1 MNQSHVA
8 NLLGASI
15 FLVAA
20 AAHAQGPAPAGAQ
33 TPPGAAPPPAAAA
46 PAQPAAAAPAPP
58 SADAGMTQ
66 LPTGTQAPAT
76 PPPPP
81 DAAPAAA
88 APPPAPPAEAT
99 KPAAPATVPVIAK
112 WKATVYGMAEF
123 NIMHDS
129 TQSFG
134 ESVGATVIQR
144 EDTYAGSH
152 GRTHFTARNSRF
164 GIRVSA
170 PEFAG
175 MKTTANLE
183 LDFFGNQP
191 PTASEASLVSSG
203 TFRLRQANIK
213 IESDYVDVMIGQFYH
228 LFGWQPF
235 FFPATASFFP
245 VMNQVFGR
253 MPQLRVGHTFKTDP
267 VNLEIAAAAVKP
279 PQRDAEVP
287 DVQAAL
293 RFGFNDW
300 KGIHTLGAGGMLIDP
315 LTLGVSGIFRHF
327 RLPEFSAAPVASRS
341 ADGYGISVDAV
352 VPIIPV
358 TALEEPG
365 NALTLTG
372 SFFAGTGI
380 ADIVGVAS
388 NVPNPPLPDNAVY
401 TPGIDN
407 GLVVYDANGNLKTIG
422 WKGFMVGLQYYLPPS
437 GRISI
442 SGNYTQGW
450 NDRVTAENGYAALRT
465 AYRESRYI
473 DGNVFIDI
481 TPALRTG
488 LSFQYSEQTFADDV
502 TATNERLELALYSF
516 F

>member
-1 MNQSHVA
+1 MNQSQVA
-8 NLLGASI
+8 NLFGASI

-20 AAHAQGPAPAGAQ
+20 AAHAQAPAPAGGQA
-33 TPPGAAPPPAAAA
+33 PAAAPPPAAAA
-46 PAQPAAAAPAPP
+46 PAQPTDAAT
-58 SADAGMTQ
+58 TQ
-66 LPTGTQAPAT
+66 LPTGTDAPAT
-76 PPPPP
+76 PPPLPGG
-81 DAAPAAA
+81 APADA

-99 KPAAPATVPVIAK
+99 KPAVPAAVPVTSK
-112 WKATVYGMAEF
+112 WKATIYGMAEF

-134 ESVGATVIQR
+134 ESVGATVVQR
-144 EDTYAGSH
+144 DDTYAGSH
-152 GRTHFTARNSRF
+152 GRTHFTTRNSRF
-164 GIRVSA
+164 GVKVSA

-191 PTASEASLVSSG
+191 PTVSEASLVSSG

-213 IESDYVDVMIGQFYH
+213 VESEYVDVLIGQYYH

-235 FFPATASFFP
+235 FFPATTSFFP

-287 DVQAAL
+287 DVQAGL
-293 RFGFNDW
+293 RFGINGW

-315 LTLGVSGIFRHF
+315 LTIGVSGLYRHF
-327 RLPEFSAAPVASRS
+327 RVPELAATPVDANS
-341 ADGYGISVDAV
+341 ADGYGLSLDAM
-352 VPIIPV
+352 IPV
-358 TALEEPG
+358 IPATALDDPG

-380 ADIVGVAS
+380 ADIVGVA
-388 NVPNPPLPDNAVY
+388 NGVPQPALPDGAAY
-401 TPGIDN
+401 APGIDN

-450 NDRVTAENGYAALRT
+450 NDRVTEENGYAALRT
-465 AYRESRYI
+465 AFRESRYI
-473 DGNVFIDI
+473 DGNVFIDV

-502 TATNERLELALYSF
+502 TATNERLELSVYTF

>member
-1 MNQSHVA
+1 M
-8 NLLGASI
+8 
-15 FLVAA
+15 AA
-20 AAHAQGPAPAGAQ
+20 AAHGQAPAPAGGQA
-33 TPPGAAPPPAAAA
+33 PAAAPPPAAAA
-46 PAQPAAAAPAPP
+46 PAAAAPGQPAAAAPQPT
-58 SADAGMTQ
+58 DAATTQ
-66 LPTGTQAPAT
+66 LPTGTDAPAT
-76 PPPPP
+76 PPPIPGG
-81 DAAPAAA
+81 APAAA
-88 APPPAPPAEAT
+88 APPPAPPAEVA
-99 KPAAPATVPVIAK
+99 KPAVPAAVPVTSK
-112 WKATVYGMAEF
+112 WKATIYGMAEF

-134 ESVGATVIQR
+134 ESVGATVVQR
-144 EDTYAGSH
+144 DDTYAGSH

-164 GIRVSA
+164 GVKVSA

-191 PTASEASLVSSG
+191 PTVSEASLVSSG

-213 IESDYVDVMIGQFYH
+213 VESEYVDVLIGQYYH

-235 FFPATASFFP
+235 FFPATTSFFP

-267 VNLEIAAAAVKP
+267 VNLEIAAAAAKP

-287 DVQAAL
+287 DLQAGL
-293 RFGFNDW
+293 RFGINDW

-315 LTLGVSGIFRHF
+315 LTIGISGVYRHF
-327 RLPEFSAAPVASRS
+327 RVPELAAAPVAANS
-341 ADGYGISVDAV
+341 ADGYGISLDAV
-352 VPIIPV
+352 IPV
-358 TALEEPG
+358 IPATALDDPG

-380 ADIVGVAS
+380 ADMVGVA
-388 NVPNPPLPDNAVY
+388 NGVPQPALPDGAAY
-401 TPGIDN
+401 APGIDN

-450 NDRVTAENGYAALRT
+450 NDRVTEENGYAALRT
-465 AYRESRYI
+465 AFRESRYI

-481 TPALRTG
+481 TPAVRTG

-502 TATNERLELALYSF
+502 TATNERLELSVYSF

>member
-1 MNQSHVA
+1 MNQSQVA
-8 NLLGASI
+8 NLFGASI

-20 AAHAQGPAPAGAQ
+20 AAHGQAPAPAGGQA
-33 TPPGAAPPPAAAA
+33 PAAAPPPAAAA
-46 PAQPAAAAPAPP
+46 PAQPPAAAAPQPT
-58 SADAGMTQ
+58 DAATTQ
-66 LPTGTQAPAT
+66 LPTGTDAPAT
-76 PPPPP
+76 PPPLPGG
-81 DAAPAAA
+81 APAAA
-88 APPPAPPAEAT
+88 APPPAPPAEVA
-99 KPAAPATVPVIAK
+99 KPAAPAAVPVTSK
-112 WKATVYGMAEF
+112 WKATIYGMAEF

-144 EDTYAGSH
+144 DDTYAGSH
-152 GRTHFTARNSRF
+152 GRTHFTTRNSRF
-164 GIRVSA
+164 GVKVSA

-191 PTASEASLVSSG
+191 PTVSEASLVSSG

-213 IESDYVDVMIGQFYH
+213 VESEYVDVLIGQYYH

-235 FFPATASFFP
+235 FFPATTSFFP

-267 VNLEIAAAAVKP
+267 VNLEIAAAAAKP

-287 DVQAAL
+287 DLQAGL
-293 RFGFNDW
+293 RFGINDW

-315 LTLGVSGIFRHF
+315 LTIGVSGVYRHF
-327 RLPEFSAAPVASRS
+327 RVPELAAAPVAANS
-341 ADGYGISVDAV
+341 ADGYGISLDAV
-352 VPIIPV
+352 IPIIPATV
-358 TALEEPG
+358 LDDPG

-380 ADIVGVAS
+380 ADMVGVA
-388 NVPNPPLPDNAVY
+388 NGVPQPALPDGAAY
-401 TPGIDN
+401 APGIDN

-450 NDRVTAENGYAALRT
+450 NDRVTEENGYAALRT
-465 AYRESRYI
+465 AFRESRYI

-481 TPALRTG
+481 TPAVRTG

-502 TATNERLELALYSF
+502 TATNERLELSVYSF

>member
-1 MNQSHVA
+1 MNPSQVA
-8 NLLGASI
+8 NLFGASI

-20 AAHAQGPAPAGAQ
+20 AAHAQAPAPAGGQ
-33 TPPGAAPPPAAAA
+33 VPPAAAPPPAAAA
-46 PAQPAAAAPAPP
+46 PAEPAATPAP
-58 SADAGMTQ
+58 ADAGMTQ

-81 DAAPAAA
+81 GAPLAAA
-88 APPPAPPAEAT
+88 APPPAPPAEVT
-99 KPAAPATVPVIAK
+99 KPAGPAAVPVTSK

-152 GRTHFTARNSRF
+152 GRTHFTTRNSRF
-164 GIRVSA
+164 GIRASA

-191 PTASEASLVSSG
+191 PTVSEASLVSSG

-213 IESDYVDVMIGQFYH
+213 VESDYVDLMIGQFYH

-235 FFPATASFFP
+235 FFPATVSFFP

-287 DVQAAL
+287 DLQAAL
-293 RFGFNDW
+293 RFGINDW
-300 KGIHTLGAGGMLIDP
+300 KGIHTLGAAGMLFDP
-315 LTLGVSGIFRHF
+315 LTIGVSGIYRHF
-327 RLPEFSAAPVASRS
+327 RVPEFSAAPVASRS

-380 ADIVGVAS
+380 ADIVGVAG
-388 NVPNPPLPDNAVY
+388 NVPQPALPDGAVY
-401 TPGIDN
+401 APGIDN

-422 WKGFMVGLQYYLPPS
+422 WKGFVVGLQYYLPPS

-450 NDRVTAENGYAALRT
+450 NDRVTEENGYGALRT
-465 AYRESRYI
+465 AYHESRYI
-473 DGNVFIDI
+473 DGNVFIDV
-481 TPALRTG
+481 TPAVRTG
-488 LSFQYSEQTFADDV
+488 LSFQHSEQTFADGV
-502 TATNERLELALYSF
+502 TATNERLELAIYSF

>member
-1 MNQSHVA
+1 MNQSQVA
-8 NLLGASI
+8 NLFGASI

-20 AAHAQGPAPAGAQ
+20 AAHGQAPAPAGGQA
-33 TPPGAAPPPAAAA
+33 PAAAPPPAAAA
-46 PAQPAAAAPAPP
+46 PAQPPAAAAPQPT
-58 SADAGMTQ
+58 DAATTQ
-66 LPTGTQAPAT
+66 LPTGTDAPAT
-76 PPPPP
+76 PPPLPGG
-81 DAAPAAA
+81 APAAA
-88 APPPAPPAEAT
+88 APPPAPPAEVA
-99 KPAAPATVPVIAK
+99 KPAAPAAVPVTSK
-112 WKATVYGMAEF
+112 WKATIYGMAEF

-134 ESVGATVIQR
+134 ESVGATVVQR
-144 EDTYAGSH
+144 DDTYAGSH

-164 GIRVSA
+164 GVKVSA

-191 PTASEASLVSSG
+191 PTVSEASLVSSG

-213 IESDYVDVMIGQFYH
+213 VESEYVDVLIGQYYH

-235 FFPATASFFP
+235 FFPATTSFFP

-267 VNLEIAAAAVKP
+267 VNLEIAAAAAKP

-287 DVQAAL
+287 DLQAGL
-293 RFGFNDW
+293 RFGINDW

-315 LTLGVSGIFRHF
+315 LTIGVSGVYRHF
-327 RLPEFSAAPVASRS
+327 RVPEFAADTLAANS
-341 ADGYGISVDAV
+341 ADGYGLSLDAV
-352 VPIIPV
+352 IPIIPATV
-358 TALEEPG
+358 LDDPG

-380 ADIVGVAS
+380 ADMVGVA
-388 NVPNPPLPDNAVY
+388 NGVPQPALPDGAAY
-401 TPGIDN
+401 APGIDN

-450 NDRVTAENGYAALRT
+450 NDRVTEENGYAALRT
-465 AYRESRYI
+465 AFRESRYI

-481 TPALRTG
+481 TPAVRTG

-502 TATNERLELALYSF
+502 TATNERLELSVYSF

>member
-1 MNQSHVA
+1 MNPSHVA
-8 NLLGASI
+8 NLFGASI
-15 FLVAA
+15 ILVAA

-33 TPPGAAPPPAAAA
+33 APPGVAPPPAAAA
-46 PAQPAAAAPAPP
+46 PAQPAAAPDAQPAG
-58 SADAGMTQ
+58 AGMTQ

-81 DAAPAAA
+81 GGAPAAS

-99 KPAAPATVPVIAK
+99 KPAGPAAVPVSSR
-112 WKATVYGMAEF
+112 WKATVYGMVEL

-152 GRTHFTARNSRF
+152 GRTHFTSRNSRF

-191 PTASEASLVSSG
+191 PNVSEASLVSSG
-203 TFRLRQANIK
+203 TFRLRQAHIK
-213 IESDYVDVMIGQFYH
+213 VESEYVDLMIGEFYH

-245 VMNQVFGR
+245 VMNQAFGR
-253 MPQLRVGHTFKTDP
+253 MPQLRVGHTFETEP
-267 VNLEIAAAAVKP
+267 VNLEVAAAAAKP
-279 PQRDAEVP
+279 PERDAEVP
-287 DVQAAL
+287 DVQAGL
-293 RFGFNDW
+293 RFGLNGW

-315 LTLGVSGIFRHF
+315 LTLGVSGVYRHF
-327 RLPEFSAAPVASRS
+327 RIPEFSAAPVTSRQ

-352 VPIIPV
+352 VPIVPAS
-358 TALEEPG
+358 ALEEPG

-372 SFFAGTGI
+372 SFLTGTGI
-380 ADIVGVAS
+380 ADMVGVAT
-388 NVPNPPLPDNAVY
+388 NVPHPLLPDSV
-401 TPGIDN
+401 PFSPSIDS
-407 GLVVYDANGNLKTIG
+407 GLVVYDASGNLKTIG
-422 WKGFMVGLQYYLPPS
+422 WTGFMVGLQYYLPPS
-437 GRISI
+437 GRVSL
-442 SGNYTQGW
+442 SANYTQGW
-450 NDRVTAENGYAALRT
+450 NDRVTAENGYRDLRT
-465 AYRESRYI
+465 AYRASRYI

-481 TPALRTG
+481 TPAIRTA

-502 TATNERLELALYSF
+502 TATNERLELAVYSF